1 MLCQKC
7 HKKIATVRYAEV
19 IDGHVTEIHLC
30 SDCLIEVQKNPKGF
44 NFASTEPQVQVKERR
59 EDTESITK
67 KTKTKTLCS
76 VCGTQIN
83 YIHEKNKVGCFTCF
97 KSFGPEIES
106 VLEVIQG
113 GSSHIGK
120 KLHYANDEE
129 RVRAQILLDTK
140 KALIRQA
147 IKSEDYESAAKLRD
161 EILSLEKMIS
171 SWKIGKN

>member
-7 HKKIATVRYAEV
+7 HKKLATVRYAEV

-30 SDCLIEVQKNPKGF
+30 PDCLLEVQKNPKGF
-44 NFASTEPQVQVKERR
+44 NFASTEPQIKKTQ
-59 EDTESITK
+59 EDTENIVK
-67 KTKTKTLCS
+67 KSKMKTLCS

-83 YIHEKNKVGCFTCF
+83 YIHEKNKVGCFTCY

-106 VLEVIQG
+106 ILEVIQG

-120 KLHYANDEE
+120 KLNYADDEE

-161 EILSLEKMIS
+161 EILNLEKMVS

>member
-7 HKKIATVRYAEV
+7 HKKLATVRYGEV
-19 IDGHVTEIHLC
+19 IDGHVTEVHLC
-30 SDCLIEVQKNPKGF
+30 PDCLLEVQKNPKGF
-44 NFASTEPQVQVKERR
+44 NFASVELQVKEQR
-59 EDTESITK
+59 EDTEELAK
-67 KTKTKTLCS
+67 KPKIKTLCS

-83 YIHEKNKVGCFTCF
+83 YIHEKNRVGCFTCY
-97 KSFGPEIES
+97 KTFGPDIES
-106 VLEVIQG
+106 ILEVIQV

-120 KLHYANDEE
+120 KLNYANDEE
-129 RVRAQILLDTK
+129 RIQAQILLDTK

-161 EILSLEKMIS
+161 EILDLEKILS

>member
-7 HKKIATVRYAEV
+7 HKKLATVRYAEV

-30 SDCLIEVQKNPKGF
+30 PDCLVEIQKNPKGF
-44 NFASTEPQVQVKERR
+44 NFSSKEPQVREKKEDI
-59 EDTESITK
+59 ETTIK
-67 KTKTKTLCS
+67 KSRTKTICS

-83 YIHEKNKVGCFTCF
+83 YIQEKNKVGCFTCY
-97 KSFGPEIES
+97 KTFGPEIEAI
-106 VLEVIQG
+106 LEVIQG

-120 KLHYANDEE
+120 KLNYENDEE
-129 RVRAQILLDTK
+129 RIQAQILLDTK

-161 EILSLEKMIS
+161 EILDLEKMLS
-171 SWKIGKN
+171 TWKIGKN

>member
-7 HKKIATVRYAEV
+7 HKKLASVRYAEV

-30 SDCLIEVQKNPKGF
+30 PDCLIEVQRNPKGF
-44 NFASTEPQVQVKERR
+44 NFASTESQVKEQR
-59 EDTESITK
+59 EDTENIVK
-67 KTKTKTLCS
+67 KSKTKTLCS

-83 YIHEKNKVGCFTCF
+83 YIHEKNKIGCFTCY

-106 VLEVIQG
+106 ILEVIQG

-120 KLHYANDEE
+120 KLNYADDEE

-161 EILSLEKMIS
+161 EILNLEKLIS